1 MQRECYETDYTPN
14 KSINQLYPLCDF
26 VYLVTPEA
34 PSPGHISHLLAPSY
48 LPSYYSDTCTDL
60 PLAVEAASQGAAI
73 IHNSAT
79 NVSSTQVHVTSP
91 AEAAQFD
98 II

>member
-1 MQRECYETDYTPN
+1 MQRECYETDCTPN

-34 PSPGHISHLLAPSY
+34 PIPGHISR
-48 LPSYYSDTCTDL
+48 YYSDTGTDL
-60 PLAVEAASQGAAI
+60 PLAVEAAIQGAAI
-73 IHNSAT
+73 INNSPT
-79 NVSSTQVHVTSP
+79 NVSSTQFHVTSP
-91 AEAAQFD
+91 AEVAQFD